1 MTTTTHTAGIRLT
14 DEDVRILDEI
24 QARIGVVTQS
34 DAFRFALRFWA
45 NAEGIGVKPKP
56 RKAAPQP

>member
-1 MTTTTHTAGIRLT
+1 MATTRTAGIRLT
-14 DEDVRILDEI
+14 DDDVLILDEI

-45 NAEGIGVKPKP
+45 KAEGFELKPKAKRAKKP
-56 RKAAPQP
+56 